1 MKYLTIPFDIVVIL
15 NNANVL
21 QTQSQTDKKA
31 NTKIQYKYQIQNIT
45 AQKKNNN
52 SSNF

>member
-1 MKYLTIPFDIVVIL
+1 MNYLTIPFDIVVIL

-31 NTKIQYKYQIQNIT
+31 NTKIQYNLYIKSKI
-45 AQKKNNN
+45 
-52 SSNF
+52 